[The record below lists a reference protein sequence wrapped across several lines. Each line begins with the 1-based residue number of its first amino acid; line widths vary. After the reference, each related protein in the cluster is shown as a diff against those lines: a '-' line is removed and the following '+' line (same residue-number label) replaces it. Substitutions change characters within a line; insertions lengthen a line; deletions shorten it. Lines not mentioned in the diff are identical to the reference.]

1 MYKRSDMC
9 KAIEDYVINSKYR
22 DILKLRFCEGLTY
35 EQIGEITNYSP
46 QHIKRICTSY
56 KELLMNQL

>member
-46 QHIKRICTSY
+46 QHIKRICASY

>member
-46 QHIKRICTSY
+46 QHIKRICTNY

>member
-1 MYKRSDMC
+1 MC